1 MFNCISVVLKLLA
14 LYSVCNV
21 YTVQWMQWKNKYI
34 FTHIVYSTMSVTVC
48 AMYTLWG
55 DWDMCA
61 RCAAPAA
68 KWLRQP
74 IVTSINGR
82 WVGGWSPQD
91 YKPDHGNIVGHFTR
105 NDKKVQNI
113 VKMVP
118 ILLTTAISLLLG
130 KPSWEKK
137 CFLSG
142 IARKGGGVGRTLPK
156 FVDPFFHHVVP
167 YILTSISCYVIL
179 FGHF

>member
-1 MFNCISVVLKLLA
+1 
-14 LYSVCNV
+14 
-21 YTVQWMQWKNKYI
+21 MQWRNKYI
-34 FTHIVYSTMSVTVC
+34 VTHIVYSTMSVTVC
-48 AMYTLWG
+48 AMYTLW

-142 IARKGGGVGRTLPK
+142 IARKGGGRGDPCPNFLTLFSTMLSLIFWHQYMPCARSLL
-156 FVDPFFHHVVP
+156 PRGESLL
-167 YILTSISCYVIL
+167 IWGMARLGSTL
-179 FGHF
+179 G